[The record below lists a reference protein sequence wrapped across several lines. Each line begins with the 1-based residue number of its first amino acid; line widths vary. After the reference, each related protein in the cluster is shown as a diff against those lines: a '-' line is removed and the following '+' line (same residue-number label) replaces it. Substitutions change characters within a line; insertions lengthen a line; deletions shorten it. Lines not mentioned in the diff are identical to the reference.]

1 MKRILTISLTVLL
14 STALCVGVVYAAS
27 LRNITSTLNGADGD
41 TFQLDGTL
49 TVKSLK
55 IGQQSI
61 GGVTFFNG
69 TIVNNT
75 TNAAGTDNP
84 VTFGDNVRIDGAI
97 HRGTT
102 AGTGDSQPVKINDD
116 ARIYGNLSLDGS
128 LTIADNQ
135 TLTLGTSSVVNL
147 TGAAIQGLSSED
159 LSDGSHLTK
168 DNSAAT
174 LSADW
179 VNTAY
184 PWSAD
189 EVADTT
195 RTIPFSLAALYT
207 DADGTPA
214 AITSLSTPAL
224 NYTAN
229 QGLFLQYAEDDTV
242 DFGGQIIVPD
252 DYVSGGV
259 LKAVVDTSGN
269 LVTDWNLDFKV
280 AISETAGTPAW
291 ATAMANETPVDIPD
305 NAGTPDIITFTPAS
319 QSDISAGDVIF
330 FDISPDSN
338 TATGEPNLEIYSL
351 WFEYTATQ

>member
-1 MKRILTISLTVLL
+1 MKRILTILLTVFL
-14 STALCVGVVYAAS
+14 STAFCVSVVYAAS
-27 LRNITSTLNGADGD
+27 LRNITSTLNGTAGD

-97 HRGTT
+97 HRGTI
-102 AGTGDSQPVKINDD
+102 AGTGDNQPVKINDD

-135 TLTLGTSSVVNL
+135 TLTLGMSSVVNL
-147 TGAAIQGLSSED
+147 TGATIQGLSSGD

-168 DNSAAT
+168 NNSAAT

-195 RTIPFSLAALYT
+195 RTIPLSLSALYA
-207 DADGTPA
+207 DADGTPT
-214 AITSLSTPAL
+214 AITSLTTPSL

-229 QGLFLQYAEDDTV
+229 RGLFLQYAEDDTV

-259 LKAVVDTSGN
+259 FKAVVDTSGDII
-269 LVTDWNLDFKV
+269 TDWNLDFKV
-280 AISETAGTPAW
+280 AISETANTPAW

-305 NAGTPDIITFTPAS
+305 NPGTPDLITFTPVS

-330 FDISPDSN
+330 FDIFPDSN

-351 WFEYTATQ
+351 WFEYTAAQ